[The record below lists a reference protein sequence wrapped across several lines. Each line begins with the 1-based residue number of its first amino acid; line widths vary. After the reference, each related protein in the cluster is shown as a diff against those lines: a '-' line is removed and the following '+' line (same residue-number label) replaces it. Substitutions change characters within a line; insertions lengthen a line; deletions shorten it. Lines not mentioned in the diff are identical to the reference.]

1 MRQNPSSG
9 EAPANMFNFNYLF
22 NRTVKGIGNH
32 PALNRKSSECKPP
45 DFKKSAQSKAT
56 KFN

>member
-9 EAPANMFNFNYLF
+9 EAPANMFNLNFLF
-22 NRTVKGIGNH
+22 NRMVKAIENH
-32 PALNRKSSECKPP
+32 PALNRKNSGCKPP
-45 DFKKSAQSKAT
+45 DFKKSAQAKAT